1 MPNKRHGKRV
11 TKTFS
16 LLIQVSECPLSL
28 GLIIKF

>member
-1 MPNKRHGKRV
+1 MPNTWKESN
-11 TKTFS
+11 KTFS